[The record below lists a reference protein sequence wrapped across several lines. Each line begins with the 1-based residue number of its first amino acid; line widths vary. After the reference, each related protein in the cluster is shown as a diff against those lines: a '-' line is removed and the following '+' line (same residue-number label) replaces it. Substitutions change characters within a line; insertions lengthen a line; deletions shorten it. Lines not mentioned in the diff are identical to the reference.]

1 MKKTLIL
8 SVALFAFA
16 GLSAC
21 DGVSSF
27 EAKKPDGTVTDRVY
41 VLNSAG
47 TPVSPSIAIPARV
60 VNGQFV
66 AFGEIQS
73 TGSIL
78 QQVSPIA
85 AAAAIRP
92 SVNNIDNSNSNS
104 ANANSSSSSQS
115 WAEAR
120 AHMSQTDITNYNNCQ
135 PYLYGGKSY
144 MNGSCAD

>member
-8 SVALFAFA
+8 STALLALV

-66 AFGEIQS
+66 AFGDIQS
-73 TGSIL
+73 TSSIL

-92 SVNNIDNSNSNS
+92 AVNNIDNSS
-104 ANANSSSSSQS
+104 ASASSSVALS
-115 WAEAR
+115 WSEAK
-120 AHMSQTDITNYNNCQ
+120 AHLSQTEINNYNSCY
-135 PYLYGGKSY
+135 PVVYGGYSY
-144 MNGSCAD
+144 MKGGCQD

>member
-8 SVALFAFA
+8 SAALSALV

-21 DGVSSF
+21 DAVSSF

-66 AFGEIQS
+66 PFGEVQS

-92 SVNNIDNSNSNS
+92 AVNNNSS
-104 ANANSSSSSQS
+104 ASNSSSVSMS
-115 WAEAR
+115 WSEAK
-120 AHMSQTDITNYNNCQ
+120 AHLSQTEINNYNSCH
-135 PYLYGGKSY
+135 PVVYGGFSFMK
-144 MNGSCAD
+144 GGCQD